1 MIVVGKKFIPTMG
14 LEIIIIMKK
23 ITLIFGKHD
32 SCRKEIHS
40 NNGFKNYYYGKITL
54 IFGKHDSCRKEIYSN
69 NGFKNYLS
77 WKNGIEQYNFGKSD
91 PKSNLNLIPIKYSL
105 CPILKVR

>member
-1 MIVVGKKFIPTMG
+1 MG

-32 SCRKEIHS
+32 SCRKEI
-40 NNGFKNYYYGKITL
+40 
-54 IFGKHDSCRKEIYSN
+54 YSN
-69 NGFKNYLS
+69 NGFKNYLL

>member
-32 SCRKEIHS
+32 SCRKEIHF
-40 NNGFKNYYYGKITL
+40 NNGLKI
-54 IFGKHDSCRKEIYSN
+54 IIME
-69 NGFKNYLS
+69 
-77 WKNGIEQYNFGKSD
+77 KS
-91 PKSNLNLIPIKYSL
+91 P
-105 CPILKVR
+105 